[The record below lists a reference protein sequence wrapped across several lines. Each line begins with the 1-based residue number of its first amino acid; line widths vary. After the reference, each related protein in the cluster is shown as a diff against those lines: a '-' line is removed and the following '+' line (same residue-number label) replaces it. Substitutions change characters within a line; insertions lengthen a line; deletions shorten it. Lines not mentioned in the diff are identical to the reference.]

1 MVDTILV
8 AVTGAPVAERTVRW
22 AAQRAAGSPPGAV
35 RLELV
40 SVVGGALGT
49 VGEASVLEQAIRET
63 GVLLERL
70 AGPVRADGLDVATR
84 VEAGNPVARL
94 IDASADAELLVIGSD
109 YRGTGD
115 GPARGTH
122 GIRIAAGAACPVVVV
137 PDLELVGRRGIV
149 VGIDGSPVSERALR
163 FAAREADRLG
173 EPLIA
178 VSVWTP
184 LEVPRNGMAVY
195 PEMYLVNMQ
204 SATEELQALAL
215 AGLAVDLPDLVME
228 RVVER
233 GYPSRVIA
241 SRAMT
246 ARMVVVGTHGRGALA
261 RFLLGSI
268 SQEVLARLTSVTAV
282 VR

>member
-22 AAQRAAGSPPGAV
+22 AVQRTAGAPPGTV

-40 SVVGGALGT
+40 SVIGGALGT
-49 VGEASVLEQAIRET
+49 VGETSVVEHAIRET
-63 GVLLERL
+63 EALLERL
-70 AGPVRADGLDVATR
+70 AEPARAAGIEVMTR
-84 VEAGNPVARL
+84 VETGNPVARL
-94 IDASADAELLVIGSD
+94 IEASADAVLLVIGSD
-109 YRGTGD
+109 YRGAGE
-115 GPARGTH
+115 GPARGAH

-137 PDLELVGRRGIV
+137 PDLELVGRSGIV
-149 VGIDGSPVSERALR
+149 VGIDGSPVSEHALR
-163 FAAREADRLG
+163 FAAREADRVG
-173 EPLIA
+173 EPLTA

-184 LEVPRNGMAVY
+184 LEVPRNGVAVY
-195 PEMYLVNMQ
+195 PELYLENMQ
-204 SATEELQALAL
+204 AGTEEMQALAL
-215 AGLAVDLPDLVME
+215 AGLAADFPDLVVE
-228 RVVER
+228 RVVQR

-241 SRAMT
+241 SHAMT